1 MPFCSHCGSVAHE
14 QDRFCAKCGAAQ
26 PVAPQA
32 KSSSGTSGVTE
43 PFENLS
49 ARTASILCY
58 IPVVGWIFAVVLLA
72 TRKFRVD
79 QYVRFHAFQALYL
92 FAVWL
97 FIHWAVR
104 PVFQDLD
111 MPGYRA
117 DRLLEAILFGVWIFM
132 MIKASQEVKYV
143 LPLVGELAQRSAAES
158 QL

>member
-1 MPFCSHCGSVAHE
+1 MPYCSHCGSLAHE
-14 QDRFCAKCGAAQ
+14 RDRFCAKCGAPQ
-26 PVAPQA
+26 PVSPATALP
-32 KSSSGTSGVTE
+32 TRD

-58 IPVVGWIFAVVLLA
+58 IPIVGWILAVVVLA
-72 TRKFRVD
+72 SRKFRTD
-79 QYVRFHAFQALYL
+79 RYVRFHAFQGLYL

-111 MPGYRA
+111 FPGYRA
-117 DRLLEAILFGVWIFM
+117 DRLLEAIMFGIWIFM
-132 MIKASQEVKYV
+132 MIKASQEERYV
-143 LPLVGELAQRSAAES
+143 LPLIGELAQRSAAES